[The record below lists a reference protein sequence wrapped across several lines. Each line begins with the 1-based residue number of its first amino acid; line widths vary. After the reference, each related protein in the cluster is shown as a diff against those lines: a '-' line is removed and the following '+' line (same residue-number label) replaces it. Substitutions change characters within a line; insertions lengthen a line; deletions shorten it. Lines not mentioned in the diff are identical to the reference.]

1 MTPRPTI
8 AFDLDG
14 TLVDTAPDLVDTLNL
29 VLAEAGL
36 DPVPYDEAR
45 NLVGGGARA
54 MIERGLAFEREKLP
68 EREVDRLFARFL
80 VHYED
85 HLADRS
91 RVFPE
96 VGAVLG
102 ALAAKGALL
111 VVCTNKPE
119 RFSLK
124 LLAALGLAERFAVIA
139 GADTF
144 DVRKPDP
151 GHLLGA
157 VARAGG
163 RASAAVMVGD
173 SETDVLT
180 ARRAK
185 VPVVAV
191 SWGYSR
197 IPAGELGADRLIARM
212 TDLPGAVE
220 ELLDLAARA
229 ARK

>member
-1 MTPRPTI
+1 MTVRPTI

-29 VLAEAGL
+29 VLEEAGL
-36 DPVPYDEAR
+36 DPVPFDEAR

-54 MIERGLAFEREKLP
+54 LIERGLAFEREKLP
-68 EREVDRLFARFL
+68 ASEVDRLLARFL
-80 VHYED
+80 VHYEA
-85 HLADRS
+85 HLVDRS
-91 RVFPE
+91 RTFPDVE
-96 VGAVLG
+96 AALG

-111 VVCTNKPE
+111 VVCTNKLE
-119 RFSLK
+119 RFSVK
-124 LLAALGLAERFAVIA
+124 LLRALGLADHFAVVA

-163 RASAAVMVGD
+163 NSTAAVMVGD

-180 ARRAK
+180 ARRAE

-191 SWGYSR
+191 NWGYSR
-197 IPAGELGADRLIARM
+197 TPAGELGADRLIERM
-212 TDLPGAVE
+212 NDLPGAVE
-220 ELLDLAARA
+220 ELLNLAAA
-229 ARK
+229 KARK

>member
-1 MTPRPTI
+1 MTARPTI

-29 VLAEAGL
+29 VLKEAGL
-36 DPVPYDEAR
+36 EPVPYNEAR

-54 MIERGLAFEREKLP
+54 LIERGLAFEHEKLP
-68 EREVDRLFARFL
+68 AAKVDRLLARFL
-80 VHYED
+80 VHYEA

-91 RVFPE
+91 RVFPGVE
-96 VGAVLG
+96 AVLD

-111 VVCTNKPE
+111 VVCTNKLE
-119 RFSLK
+119 RFSVK
-124 LLAALGLAERFAVIA
+124 LLQALGLAERFALIA

-144 DVRKPDP
+144 EVRKPDP

-163 RASAAVMVGD
+163 RSTAAVMVGD

-180 ARRAK
+180 ARRAR

-197 IPAGELGADRLIARM
+197 IPAGELGADRLVERM
-212 TDLPGAVE
+212 NDLRGAVE
-220 ELLDLAARA
+220 ELLDPAAK

>member
-1 MTPRPTI
+1 MSARPTI

-14 TLVDTAPDLVDTLNL
+14 TIVDTAPDLVDTLNF
-29 VLAEAGL
+29 VLEEAGL
-36 DPVPYDEAR
+36 DPIPYDEAR

-54 MIERGLAFEREKLP
+54 LIERGLAFEREKLP
-68 EREVDRLFARFL
+68 AREVDRLLARFL
-80 VHYED
+80 VHYEA

-91 RVFPE
+91 RAFPE
-96 VGAVLG
+96 VAATLG

-111 VVCTNKPE
+111 VVCTNKLE
-119 RFSLK
+119 RFSMK
-124 LLAALGLAERFAVIA
+124 LLQALGLAERFAVIA

-144 DVRKPDP
+144 EVRKPDP

-163 RASAAVMVGD
+163 RSAAAVMVGD

-197 IPAGELGADRLIARM
+197 IPAGELGADRLIERM
-212 TDLPGAVE
+212 NDLPGAVE
-220 ELLDLAARA
+220 ELLGAAA
-229 ARK
+229 NPRK

>member
-1 MTPRPTI
+1 MTARPTI

-29 VLAEAGL
+29 VLEEAGL
-36 DPVPYDEAR
+36 EPVPYAEAR

-54 MIERGLAFEREKLP
+54 LIERGLAFEREKLP
-68 EREVDRLFARFL
+68 AFEVDRLLARFL
-80 VHYED
+80 VHYEA

-91 RVFPE
+91 RAFPE
-96 VGAVLG
+96 VGDALG
-102 ALAAKGALL
+102 TLAAKGALL
-111 VVCTNKPE
+111 VVCTNKLE

-124 LLAALGLAERFAVIA
+124 LLQALGLAERFAVVA

-144 DVRKPDP
+144 EVRKPDP

-163 RASAAVMVGD
+163 RSTAAVMVGD

-197 IPAGELGADRLIARM
+197 VPAGELGADRLIERM
-212 TDLPGAVE
+212 NDLPGAVE
-220 ELLDLAARA
+220 ELLDLAAA
-229 ARK
+229 KTRK

>member
-1 MTPRPTI
+1 MSARPTI

-14 TLVDTAPDLVDTLNL
+14 TLVDTAPDLVDTLNF
-29 VLAEAGL
+29 VLEEAGL

-54 MIERGLAFEREKLP
+54 LIERGLAFEREKLP
-68 EREVDRLFARFL
+68 AREVDRLLARFL
-80 VHYED
+80 VHYET

-91 RVFPE
+91 RAFPE
-96 VGAVLG
+96 VAATLG

-111 VVCTNKPE
+111 VVCTNKLE
-119 RFSLK
+119 RFSMK
-124 LLAALGLAERFAVIA
+124 LLQALGLAERFAVIA

-144 DVRKPDP
+144 EVRKPDP

-163 RASAAVMVGD
+163 RSAAAVIVGD

-197 IPAGELGADRLIARM
+197 IPAGELGADRLIERM
-212 TDLPGAVE
+212 NDLPGAVE
-220 ELLDLAARA
+220 ELLGAAANTRN
-229 ARK
+229 

>member
-1 MTPRPTI
+1 MTARPTI

-14 TLVDTAPDLVDTLNL
+14 TLVDTAPDLVATLNL
-29 VLAEAGL
+29 VLQEAGL
-36 DPVPYDEAR
+36 DQVPYDEAR

-54 MIERGLAFEREKLP
+54 LIERGLAFEHERLP
-68 EREVDRLFARFL
+68 AAKVDGLLARFL
-80 VHYED
+80 VHYEA

-91 RVFPE
+91 RAFPD
-96 VGAVLG
+96 VGAVLDV
-102 ALAAKGALL
+102 LAAKGALL
-111 VVCTNKPE
+111 IVCTNKLE
-119 RFSLK
+119 RFSVK
-124 LLAALGLAERFAVIA
+124 LLQALGLADRFALIA

-144 DVRKPDP
+144 EVRKPDP

-157 VARAGG
+157 IARAGG
-163 RASAAVMVGD
+163 RSTATLMVGD

-197 IPAGELGADRLIARM
+197 TPVAELGADRLIERM
-212 TDLPGAVE
+212 NDLPQAVE
-220 ELLDLAARA
+220 ELLDLAAN

>member
-1 MTPRPTI
+1 MTARPTI

-14 TLVDTAPDLVDTLNL
+14 TLVDTAPDLVATLNL
-29 VLAEAGL
+29 VLQEAGL
-36 DPVPYDEAR
+36 DQVPYDEAR

-54 MIERGLAFEREKLP
+54 LIERGLAFEHERLP
-68 EREVDRLFARFL
+68 EAKVDGLLARFL
-80 VHYED
+80 VHYEA

-91 RVFPE
+91 RAFPE
-96 VGAVLG
+96 VGAVLDV
-102 ALAAKGALL
+102 LAAKGALL
-111 VVCTNKPE
+111 IVCTNKLE
-119 RFSLK
+119 RFSVK
-124 LLAALGLAERFAVIA
+124 LLQALGLADRFALIA

-144 DVRKPDP
+144 EVRKPDP

-163 RASAAVMVGD
+163 RSTAALMVGD

-191 SWGYSR
+191 NWGYSR
-197 IPAGELGADRLIARM
+197 TPAAELGADRLIERM
-212 TDLPGAVE
+212 NDLPQAVE
-220 ELLDLAARA
+220 ELLDLAAN

>member
-29 VLAEAGL
+29 VLEEAGL
-36 DPVPYDEAR
+36 DPVPYSEAR

-54 MIERGLAFEREKLP
+54 LIERGLAFEREKLP
-68 EREVDRLFARFL
+68 AFEVDRLLSRFL
-80 VHYED
+80 VHYEA

-91 RVFPE
+91 RVFPDVE
-96 VGAVLG
+96 AVLD

-111 VVCTNKPE
+111 VVCTNKLE
-119 RFSLK
+119 RFSVK
-124 LLAALGLAERFAVIA
+124 LLQALGLAERFALIA

-144 DVRKPDP
+144 EVRKPDP

-163 RASAAVMVGD
+163 RSTAAVMVGD
-173 SETDVLT
+173 SDTDVLT

-197 IPAGELGADRLIARM
+197 TPAGELGADRLIERM
-212 TDLPGAVE
+212 KDLPGAVE
-220 ELLDLAARA
+220 ELLDPAAK

>member
-1 MTPRPTI
+1 MTARPTI

-29 VLAEAGL
+29 VLEEAGL
-36 DPVPYDEAR
+36 DPVPYAEAR

-54 MIERGLAFEREKLP
+54 LIERGLAFEREKLP
-68 EREVDRLFARFL
+68 AFEVDRLLARFL
-80 VHYED
+80 VHYEA

-91 RVFPE
+91 RAFPE
-96 VGAVLG
+96 VGDVLG

-111 VVCTNKPE
+111 VVCTNKLE

-124 LLAALGLAERFAVIA
+124 LLQALGLAERFAVVA

-144 DVRKPDP
+144 EVRKPDP

-163 RASAAVMVGD
+163 RSSAAVMVGD

-197 IPAGELGADRLIARM
+197 IPAGELGADRLIERM
-212 TDLPGAVE
+212 NDLPSAVE
-220 ELLDLAARA
+220 ELLDRA
-229 ARK
+229 AAKARK

>member
-1 MTPRPTI
+1 MTARPTI

-29 VLAEAGL
+29 VLEEAGL

-54 MIERGLAFEREKLP
+54 LIERGLAFEREKLP
-68 EREVDRLFARFL
+68 AREVDRLLARFL
-80 VHYED
+80 VHYEA

-91 RVFPE
+91 RAFPG
-96 VGAVLG
+96 VAATLG
-102 ALAAKGALL
+102 ALAAKGARL
-111 VVCTNKPE
+111 VVCTNKLE
-119 RFSLK
+119 RFSMK
-124 LLAALGLAERFAVIA
+124 LLQALGLAERFAVIA

-144 DVRKPDP
+144 EVRKPDP

-163 RASAAVMVGD
+163 RSSAAVMVGD

-197 IPAGELGADRLIARM
+197 IPAGELGADRVIERM
-212 TDLPGAVE
+212 NDLPGAVE
-220 ELLDLAARA
+220 ELLDGAAA
-229 ARK
+229 KARK

>member
-1 MTPRPTI
+1 MTVRPTI

-29 VLAEAGL
+29 VLEEAGL

-68 EREVDRLFARFL
+68 AFEVDRLLARFL

-96 VGAVLG
+96 VGAALG

-111 VVCTNKPE
+111 VVCTNKLE
-119 RFSLK
+119 RFSVK
-124 LLAALGLAERFAVIA
+124 LLAALGLADRFAVVA

-151 GHLLGA
+151 GHLLGT

-163 RASAAVMVGD
+163 RSTAAVMVGD

-212 TDLPGAVE
+212 SELPAAVE

>member
-1 MTPRPTI
+1 MSARPTI

-14 TLVDTAPDLVDTLNL
+14 TLVDTAPDLVDTLNF
-29 VLAEAGL
+29 VLEEAGL
-36 DPVPYDEAR
+36 DPIPYDEAR

-54 MIERGLAFEREKLP
+54 LIERGLAFEREKLP
-68 EREVDRLFARFL
+68 AREVDRLLARFL
-80 VHYED
+80 VHYEA

-91 RVFPE
+91 RAFPE
-96 VGAVLG
+96 VAATLG

-111 VVCTNKPE
+111 VVCTNKLE
-119 RFSLK
+119 RFSMK
-124 LLAALGLAERFAVIA
+124 LLQALGLAERFAVIA

-144 DVRKPDP
+144 EVRKPDP

-163 RASAAVMVGD
+163 RSAAAVMVGD

-197 IPAGELGADRLIARM
+197 IPAGELGADRLIERM
-212 TDLPGAVE
+212 NDLPGAVE
-220 ELLDLAARA
+220 ELLGAAA
-229 ARK
+229 NPRK

>member
-29 VLAEAGL
+29 VLEEAGL
-36 DPVPYDEAR
+36 DPVPYSEAR

-54 MIERGLAFEREKLP
+54 LIERGLAFEREKLP
-68 EREVDRLFARFL
+68 ASEVDRLLSRFL
-80 VHYED
+80 VHYEA

-91 RVFPE
+91 RAFPE
-96 VGAVLG
+96 VGAVLD

-111 VVCTNKPE
+111 VVCTNKLE

-124 LLAALGLAERFAVIA
+124 LLQTLGLSERFAVVA

-157 VARAGG
+157 IARAGG
-163 RASAAVMVGD
+163 RSTAAVMVGD

-180 ARRAK
+180 AQRAK
-185 VPVVAV
+185 VPMVAV

-197 IPAGELGADRLIARM
+197 TPAGELGADRLIERM
-212 TDLPGAVE
+212 NELPGAVE
-220 ELLDLAARA
+220 ELLDLAAA
-229 ARK
+229 KARK

>member
-29 VLAEAGL
+29 VLEEAGL
-36 DPVPYDEAR
+36 DTVPYDEAR

-54 MIERGLAFEREKLP
+54 LIERGLAFEREKLP
-68 EREVDRLFARFL
+68 AREVDGLLARFL
-80 VHYED
+80 VHYEA

-91 RVFPE
+91 SPFPGVE
-96 VGAVLG
+96 AVLDT
-102 ALAAKGALL
+102 LAAKGALL
-111 VVCTNKPE
+111 VVCTNKLE
-119 RFSLK
+119 RFSVK
-124 LLAALGLAERFAVIA
+124 LLQALGLAERFALIA

-144 DVRKPDP
+144 EVRKPDP
-151 GHLLGA
+151 GHLLGTI
-157 VARAGG
+157 ARAGG
-163 RASAAVMVGD
+163 RSTAAVMVGD

-185 VPVVAV
+185 VPVAAV

-197 IPAGELGADRLIARM
+197 IPAAELGADRLIERM
-212 TDLPGAVE
+212 NDLPAAVE
-220 ELLDLAARA
+220 ELLDLAAK

>member
-1 MTPRPTI
+1 MTARPTI

-29 VLAEAGL
+29 VLEEAGL
-36 DPVPYDEAR
+36 DPVPYAEAR

-54 MIERGLAFEREKLP
+54 LIERGLAFEREKLP
-68 EREVDRLFARFL
+68 AFEVDRLLARFL
-80 VHYED
+80 VHYEA

-91 RVFPE
+91 RAFPE
-96 VGAVLG
+96 VGDVLG

-111 VVCTNKPE
+111 VVCTNKLE

-124 LLAALGLAERFAVIA
+124 LLQALGLAERFAVVA

-144 DVRKPDP
+144 EVRKPDP

-163 RASAAVMVGD
+163 RSATAVMVGD

-197 IPAGELGADRLIARM
+197 IPAGELGADRLIERM
-212 TDLPGAVE
+212 NDLPSAVE
-220 ELLDLAARA
+220 ELLDRA
-229 ARK
+229 AAKARK

>member
-29 VLAEAGL
+29 VLKEAGF
-36 DPVPYDEAR
+36 DAIPYDEAR

-54 MIERGLAFEREKLP
+54 LIERGLAFEREKIP
-68 EREVDRLFARFL
+68 AFEVDGLLARFL
-80 VHYED
+80 VHYEA

-91 RVFPE
+91 RAFPGVE
-96 VGAVLG
+96 AVLD

-111 VVCTNKPE
+111 VVCTNKLE
-119 RFSLK
+119 RFSVK
-124 LLAALGLAERFAVIA
+124 LLQALGLAERFAVIA

-144 DVRKPDP
+144 EVRKPDP
-151 GHLLGA
+151 GHLLSTI
-157 VARAGG
+157 ARAGG
-163 RASAAVMVGD
+163 RSTAAVMVGD

-180 ARRAK
+180 ARRAN

-197 IPAGELGADRLIARM
+197 IHAGELRADRLIERM
-212 TDLPGAVE
+212 NELPAAIE
-220 ELLDLAARA
+220 ELLDLAA
-229 ARK
+229 KSGE

>member
-1 MTPRPTI
+1 MTVRPTI

-29 VLAEAGL
+29 VLEEAGL
-36 DPVPYDEAR
+36 PPVPFHEAR
-45 NLVGGGARA
+45 DLVGGGARA
-54 MIERGLAFEREKLP
+54 LIERGLAFERAKLP
-68 EREVDRLFARFL
+68 VAEVDRLFARFL
-80 VHYED
+80 VHYEAR
-85 HLADRS
+85 LADRS
-91 RVFPE
+91 RAFPDA
-96 VGAVLG
+96 GATLDALRARG
-102 ALAAKGALL
+102 AIL
-111 VVCTNKPE
+111 VVCTNKLE

-124 LLAALGLAERFAVIA
+124 LLAALGLADRFALIA

-144 DVRKPDP
+144 PVRKPDP
-151 GHLLGA
+151 AHLLSA

-163 RASAAVMVGD
+163 RSSAAVMVGD

-197 IPAGELGADRLIARM
+197 VPAGELGADRLITRM
-212 TDLPGAVE
+212 SELPLAVE
-220 ELLDLAARA
+220 DLLDRA
-229 ARK
+229 KAGK

>member
-1 MTPRPTI
+1 MTARPTI

-29 VLAEAGL
+29 VLEEAGL

-68 EREVDRLFARFL
+68 AFEVDRLFARFL
-80 VHYED
+80 VHYEA

-96 VGAVLG
+96 VSAVLG

-111 VVCTNKPE
+111 VVCTNKLE
-119 RFSLK
+119 RFSVK
-124 LLAALGLAERFAVIA
+124 LLQALGLADHFAVVA

-144 DVRKPDP
+144 EVRKPDP
-151 GHLLGA
+151 GHLLGT

-163 RASAAVMVGD
+163 RSTAAVMVGD

-197 IPAGELGADRLIARM
+197 IPAGELGADRLIERM
-212 TDLPGAVE
+212 NDLPGAVE
-220 ELLDLAARA
+220 ELLDLAAK

>member
-1 MTPRPTI
+1 MTARPTI

-14 TLVDTAPDLVDTLNL
+14 TLVDTAPDLVATLNL
-29 VLAEAGL
+29 VLQEAGL
-36 DPVPYDEAR
+36 DQVPYDEAR

-54 MIERGLAFEREKLP
+54 LIERGLAFEHERLP
-68 EREVDRLFARFL
+68 AAKVEGLLARFL
-80 VHYED
+80 VHYEA

-91 RVFPE
+91 RAFPD
-96 VGAVLG
+96 VGAVLDV
-102 ALAAKGALL
+102 LAAKGALL
-111 VVCTNKPE
+111 IVCTNKLE
-119 RFSLK
+119 RFSVK
-124 LLAALGLAERFAVIA
+124 LLQALGLADRFALIA

-144 DVRKPDP
+144 EVRKPDP

-157 VARAGG
+157 IARAGG
-163 RASAAVMVGD
+163 RSTATLMVGD

-197 IPAGELGADRLIARM
+197 IPAAELGADRLIERM
-212 TDLPGAVE
+212 NDLPQAVE
-220 ELLDLAARA
+220 ELLDLAAN

>member
-1 MTPRPTI
+1 MTARPTI

-29 VLAEAGL
+29 VLEEAGL

-54 MIERGLAFEREKLP
+54 LIERGLAFEREKLP
-68 EREVDRLFARFL
+68 AREVDRLLARFL
-80 VHYED
+80 VHYEA

-91 RVFPE
+91 RAFPG
-96 VGAVLG
+96 VAATLG
-102 ALAAKGALL
+102 TLAAKGARL
-111 VVCTNKPE
+111 VVCTNKLE
-119 RFSLK
+119 RFSMK
-124 LLAALGLAERFAVIA
+124 LLQALGLAERFAVVA

-144 DVRKPDP
+144 EVRKPDP

-163 RASAAVMVGD
+163 RSSAAVMVGD

-197 IPAGELGADRLIARM
+197 TPAGDLGADRVIERM
-212 TDLPGAVE
+212 NDLPGAVE
-220 ELLDLAARA
+220 ALLDGAAA
-229 ARK
+229 KAGK

>member
-1 MTPRPTI
+1 MSARPTI
-8 AFDLDG
+8 ACDLDG
-14 TLVDTAPDLVDTLNL
+14 TLVDTAPDLVDTLNF
-29 VLAEAGL
+29 VLEEAGL
-36 DPVPYDEAR
+36 DPIPYDEAR

-54 MIERGLAFEREKLP
+54 LIERGLAFEREKLP
-68 EREVDRLFARFL
+68 AREVDRLLARFL
-80 VHYED
+80 VHYEA

-91 RVFPE
+91 RAFPE
-96 VGAVLG
+96 VAATLG

-111 VVCTNKPE
+111 VVCTNKLE
-119 RFSLK
+119 RFSMK
-124 LLAALGLAERFAVIA
+124 LLQALGLAERFAVIA

-144 DVRKPDP
+144 EVRKPDP

-163 RASAAVMVGD
+163 RSAAAVMVGD

-197 IPAGELGADRLIARM
+197 IPAGELGADRLIERM
-212 TDLPGAVE
+212 NDLPSAVE
-220 ELLDLAARA
+220 ELLDRA
-229 ARK
+229 AAKTRK

>member
-1 MTPRPTI
+1 MTARPTI

-29 VLAEAGL
+29 VLEEAGL
-36 DPVPYDEAR
+36 DPVPFDDAR

-54 MIERGLAFEREKLP
+54 LIERGLAFEREKLP
-68 EREVDRLFARFL
+68 ASAIDWLLARFL
-80 VHYED
+80 VHYEA

-91 RVFPE
+91 RAFPE
-96 VGAVLG
+96 VEAVLG

-111 VVCTNKPE
+111 VVCTNKLE
-119 RFSLK
+119 RFSVK
-124 LLAALGLAERFAVIA
+124 LLQALGLAGRFAVIA

-144 DVRKPDP
+144 PVRKPDA
-151 GHLLGA
+151 GHLLDTIT
-157 VARAGG
+157 RAGG
-163 RASAAVMVGD
+163 HSTAAVMVGD

-197 IPAGELGADRLIARM
+197 TPARELGADRLIARM
-212 TDLPGAVE
+212 NELPGIVE
-220 ELLDLAARA
+220 ELLDLAATKA
-229 ARK
+229 KK

>member
-1 MTPRPTI
+1 MSARPTI

-29 VLAEAGL
+29 VLEEAGL

-54 MIERGLAFEREKLP
+54 LIERGLAFEREKLP
-68 EREVDRLFARFL
+68 AREVDRLLARFL
-80 VHYED
+80 VHYEA

-91 RVFPE
+91 RAFPE
-96 VGAVLG
+96 VAATLG

-111 VVCTNKPE
+111 VVCTNKLE
-119 RFSLK
+119 RFSTK
-124 LLAALGLAERFAVIA
+124 LLQALGLAERFAVIA

-144 DVRKPDP
+144 EVRKPDP

-163 RASAAVMVGD
+163 RSAAAVMVGD
-173 SETDVLT
+173 SETYVLT

-197 IPAGELGADRLIARM
+197 IPAGELGADRLIERM
-212 TDLPGAVE
+212 NDLPGAVE
-220 ELLDLAARA
+220 ELLGAAA
-229 ARK
+229 NPRK

>member
-1 MTPRPTI
+1 MSARPTI

-14 TLVDTAPDLVDTLNL
+14 TLVDTAPDLVDTLNF
-29 VLAEAGL
+29 VLEEAGL
-36 DPVPYDEAR
+36 DPIPYDEAR

-54 MIERGLAFEREKLP
+54 LIERGLAFEREKLP
-68 EREVDRLFARFL
+68 AREVDRLLARFL
-80 VHYED
+80 VHYEA

-91 RVFPE
+91 RAFPE
-96 VGAVLG
+96 VAATLG

-111 VVCTNKPE
+111 VVCTNKLE

-124 LLAALGLAERFAVIA
+124 LLRALGLAERFAVVA

-151 GHLLGA
+151 AHLLGA

-163 RASAAVMVGD
+163 RSSAAVMVGD

-197 IPAGELGADRLIARM
+197 IPAGELGADRLIERM
-212 TDLPGAVE
+212 NDLPGAVE
-220 ELLDLAARA
+220 ELLDGAAA
-229 ARK
+229 KARK